1 MKFQIF
7 QISFIGMGTFS
18 RKNLIILA
26 PHNQGGWLML
36 SKIRLPNENT
46 LDKYEYRSPIS
57 RLCQVGTRLLSCAGS
72 FFLWPLLL
80 AFRDAHPDS
89 HLDLRWNRCRLPQ
102 PETHQSPIRIKARPI
117 GGVRQSLALGT
128 AVPQKILSARPLSIA
143 TADKSCGSP
152 RAMDPVGANPLLA
165 QPRGDSVA
173 PVTGGERGGAYG

>member
-1 MKFQIF
+1 MRWEWEC
-7 QISFIGMGTFS
+7 GHP
-18 RKNLIILA
+18 LA
-26 PHNQGGWLML
+26 GFVKWAH
-36 SKIRLPNENT
+36 
-46 LDKYEYRSPIS
+46 DS
-57 RLCQVGTRLLSCAGS
+57 RLARVP
-72 FFLWPLLL
+72 FFMASAP